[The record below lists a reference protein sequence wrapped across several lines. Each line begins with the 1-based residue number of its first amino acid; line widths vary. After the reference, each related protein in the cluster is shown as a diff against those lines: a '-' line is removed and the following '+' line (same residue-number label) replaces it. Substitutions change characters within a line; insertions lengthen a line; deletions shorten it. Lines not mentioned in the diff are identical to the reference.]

1 MPEDRPA
8 FQPSAS
14 GLPVFSI
21 ADCRCSAT
29 MCSGNV
35 RPALQVGVPV
45 DGLAPP
51 LQAVLHTAYASRS
64 VAGGGAAPQ
73 GGEGGRLSAGGGP
86 PRSPLRQKGGKT
98 DDDITWFGNLPD
110 GLSFE
115 AGGKTRGGGRIV
127 GTPNAVTPAGGA
139 LCEIFARNKHG
150 TVSYNWHVEITDMPP
165 VWDGYG

>member
-1 MPEDRPA
+1 
-8 FQPSAS
+8 
-14 GLPVFSI
+14 
-21 ADCRCSAT
+21 